1 MALFAFF
8 SLFTLLASL
17 IFVWV
22 RRRYSIFNELGFSHE
37 DPKFPVGNLKGIGK
51 EFHPVQV

>member
-8 SLFTLLASL
+8 SLFTLLVSL

-22 RRRYSIFNELGFSHE
+22 RRRYSIFNELGFLHE